1 VHLAGGRTPKA
12 SEEGRNFLWPCRVK
26 FQRWNLYNCFVVATW
41 LHEYSPATSRVAFR
55 LLATPTLLWATHQ
68 YTPLSESLRPWAT
81 RRKNREPA
89 GRRTRCD
96 FESLGDVF
104 TSSPSLYHSIV
115 GSGTPSALQ
124 FKVTGSCLGTVT
136 SVGCSVIRGL
146 RYGW

>member
-1 VHLAGGRTPKA
+1 MHLPGGRTPKA
-12 SEEGRNFLWPCRVK
+12 SEKYRKFSWPCRVK
-26 FQRWNLYNCFVVATW
+26 FRLWNLCNCSGVATW

-55 LLATPTLLWATHQ
+55 LLATPNLLWATHQ
-68 YTPLSESLRPWAT
+68 YTPLSESFRPWAT
-81 RRKNREPA
+81 RRKKREPA
-89 GRRTRCD
+89 GSRTRWD

-136 SVGCSVIRGL
+136 SVGCSVIRGI